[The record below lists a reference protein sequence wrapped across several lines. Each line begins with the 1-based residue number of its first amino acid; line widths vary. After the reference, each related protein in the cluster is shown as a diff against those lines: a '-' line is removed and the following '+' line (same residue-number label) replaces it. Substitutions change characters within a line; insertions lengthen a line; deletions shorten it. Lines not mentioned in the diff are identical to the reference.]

1 MEDERLGL
9 PENEIKLNVIKYLTA
24 MTQIVVVNGMTA
36 HRANVIARRTGSA
49 AMGVIKSQMIDLLK
63 EKLRN
68 GVAHFIYIKQS
79 TGEVREAWG
88 TCASNLMRATQNGRG
103 LSGDAVNTV
112 KYYDVMS
119 GGYRSLRYENL
130 VQVF

>member
-49 AMGVIKSQMIDLLK
+49 AMGVVKAQMITRPPWRLSK
-63 EKLRN
+63 KNSQKLRWKWQRSKE
-68 GVAHFIYIKQS
+68 IYRTSPQQS
-79 TGEVREAWG
+79 
-88 TCASNLMRATQNGRG
+88 M
-103 LSGDAVNTV
+103 
-112 KYYDVMS
+112 K
-119 GGYRSLRYENL
+119 
-130 VQVF
+130 